1 MTPLLLA
8 IILVIAGVVS
18 LVIGLP
24 FLTLALF
31 FFAALAFLWAIV
43 AFMRGERSTPVA
55 HRTEKP
61 ELLGPGG
68 PDDPDA

>member
-8 IILVIAGVVS
+8 IVLVIAG
-18 LVIGLP
+18 
-24 FLTLALF
+24 
-31 FFAALAFLWAIV
+31 
-43 AFMRGERSTPVA
+43 TPVA

>member
-8 IILVIAGVVS
+8 IILVVVGFLS

-31 FFAALAFLWAIV
+31 FLAALAFLWAIV
-43 AFMRGERSTPVA
+43 TFMRGGGATPVG
-55 HRTEKP
+55 HRTHEA